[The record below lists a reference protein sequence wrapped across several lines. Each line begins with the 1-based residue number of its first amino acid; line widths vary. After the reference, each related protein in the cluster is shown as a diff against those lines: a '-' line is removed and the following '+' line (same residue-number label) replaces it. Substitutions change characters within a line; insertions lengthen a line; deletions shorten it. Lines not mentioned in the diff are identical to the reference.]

1 MKIKGGNMYK
11 QIENFIEDYKHRGMA
26 ENTTTGYEI
35 HLRHFYSYLS
45 QKGMDYKYIKT
56 KDIKKYTRA
65 STNRGDT
72 NSTVNVRLS
81 AIKSFYDHLI
91 DDEIVDYNPITKAV
105 FLKAKPLKTKPLTPG
120 EKNMVLTYIES
131 KDKHIELGFK
141 VLFATGLRV
150 SELANLKREDV
161 KLMNDR
167 VVLHVT
173 HSKRDK
179 ERYVPIFDIK
189 VAQEVLSYTQEQ
201 TIDPL
206 FKVKKRTFQYH
217 AEQTGKNLGILFN
230 IHQTRY
236 TFATERLQEGI
247 RLDILQKLLGHKDI
261 STTLLYAKTLDI
273 DIINAAQPIKEVG
286 EDEQYPNK

>member
-1 MKIKGGNMYK
+1 MY
-11 QIENFIEDYKHRGMA
+11 QEIEEFIDDYKHKGMA
-26 ENTTTGYEI
+26 KSTTIGYEI
-35 HLRHFYSYLS
+35 HLRHFYSYLN
-45 QKGMDYKYIKT
+45 QQNMDYRSIKT
-56 KDIKKYTRA
+56 KDIKQYTRA

-91 DDEIVDYNPITKAV
+91 DDEITEYNPITKAV
-105 FLKAKPLKTKPLTPG
+105 FLIGKPLKTKPLTPE

-167 VVLHVT
+167 VVVHVT
-173 HSKRDK
+173 HAKKNK
-179 ERYVPIFDIK
+179 ERYVPVFDVE
-189 VAQEVLSYTQEQ
+189 VAQEVLNYAKEQ
-201 TIDPL
+201 IIDPL

-217 AEQTGKNLGILFN
+217 AEQVGLKLGILFH

-236 TFATERLQEGI
+236 TFATERLQEDI
-247 RLDILQKLLGHKDI
+247 RLDILQKLLGHRDI
-261 STTLLYAKTLDI
+261 STTLLYAQTLDV
-273 DIINAAQPIKEVG
+273 DIINSAQPIKGG
-286 EDEQYPNK
+286 ENEQYTSK

>member
-1 MKIKGGNMYK
+1 MYN
-11 QIENFIEDYKHRGMA
+11 QIENFLDEYKHKGMA
-26 ENTTTGYEI
+26 ENTVKAYEI
-35 HLRHFYSYLS
+35 HLRHYYSYLK
-45 QKGMDYKYIKT
+45 QKDLDYKNIKT
-56 KDIKKYTRA
+56 KDIRKYTRA

-72 NSTVNVRLS
+72 NGTVNVRLS
-81 AIKSFYDHLI
+81 AIKSFYDYLI
-91 DDEIVDYNPITKAV
+91 DDEIMEYNPITKAV
-105 FLKAKPLKTKPLTPG
+105 FLKHKPLKTKPLTPE
-120 EKNMVLTYIES
+120 EKNMILTYMES

-161 KLMNDR
+161 KIINNR
-167 VVLHVT
+167 AVVHVIHT
-173 HSKRDK
+173 KRDK
-179 ERYVPIFDIK
+179 ERYVPVFDPE
-189 VAQEVLSYTQEQ
+189 VAQDLLNYTEEQ
-201 TIDPL
+201 LIDPL

-217 AEQTGKNLGILFN
+217 AEQAGKNLDILFN

-273 DIINAAQPIKEVG
+273 DIINAAAPIETLMEERK
-286 EDEQYPNK
+286 DE